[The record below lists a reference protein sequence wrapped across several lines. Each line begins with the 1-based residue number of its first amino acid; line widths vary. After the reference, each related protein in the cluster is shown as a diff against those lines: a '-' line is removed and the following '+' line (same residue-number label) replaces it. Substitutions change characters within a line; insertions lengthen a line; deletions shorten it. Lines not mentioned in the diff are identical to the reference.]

1 MNNMRENNDANNMR
15 IIIIIN
21 IEKNRIKLFL
31 INNKHWSDKSNMQ
44 IWHISNQIMIR
55 HYKY

>member
-31 INNKHWSDKSNMQ
+31 INNKH
-44 IWHISNQIMIR
+44 
-55 HYKY
+55 